1 MRSATAAA
9 AFALA
14 TLFAGEAMLAP
25 AGARYDPND
34 EWQGLPKGKGREA
47 VFYNCVA
54 CHSMAIIQQQR
65 LNRQVWN
72 DVLRWMIDE
81 VGMPK
86 PSEKDYRLI
95 LDYLVEHFGQDVP
108 R

>member
-1 MRSATAAA
+1 MRSAGAAA
-9 AFALA
+9 AVALA
-14 TLFAGEAMLAP
+14 MLFAGRAMIAP

-34 EWQGLPKGKGREA
+34 EWQGLPKDKGREA
-47 VFYNCVA
+47 VFYNCVG

-65 LNRQVWN
+65 LNRRVWTE
-72 DVLRWMIDE
+72 VLQAMVDE

-86 PSEKDYRLI
+86 PSAEDHKLI
-95 LDYLVEHFGQDVP
+95 LDYLVKHFGQDVP

>member
-1 MRSATAAA
+1 MRSAAAAA
-9 AFALA
+9 AFVLV
-14 TLFAGEAMLAP
+14 TLFAGWALTAP

-65 LNRQVWN
+65 LNRRVWSE
-72 DVLRWMIDE
+72 VLQWMIDE
-81 VGMPK
+81 VRMPK
-86 PSEKDYRLI
+86 PSDQDYQLI